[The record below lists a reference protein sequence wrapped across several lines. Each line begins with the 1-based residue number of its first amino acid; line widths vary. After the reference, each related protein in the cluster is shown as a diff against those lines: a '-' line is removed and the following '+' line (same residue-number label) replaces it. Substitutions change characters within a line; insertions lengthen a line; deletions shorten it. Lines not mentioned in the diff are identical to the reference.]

1 MTALALG
8 PGSGPLIWG
17 SDVLRSGP
25 GTAGIF
31 IGGLGLLRADRT
43 VKDRVAGCAY
53 VDDSTEAA
61 VSDRTLAQDT
71 ESLVDAD
78 ASID

>member
-1 MTALALG
+1 L
-8 PGSGPLIWG
+8 
-17 SDVLRSGP
+17 
-25 GTAGIF
+25 
-31 IGGLGLLRADRT
+31 
-43 VKDRVAGCAY
+43 VKPIRLGCAY